1 MYEEAPWE
9 LLNKKKVFPA
19 SCIQS
24 SFVVISGFEDDA
36 LEAPLPSAR
45 LKYRIHTFR
54 GSKCGTHHLSGQ
66 VQYDSQPSEC
76 SSDIQRLQNYAYSLE
91 TRKEHVIYQVFCDQ
105 IPEVVVFRI
114 FLYTH
119 MGSREILQKQYVMK
133 KISNKFRGSK
143 CNIPHLSE
151 GVEDDSKKSLIVPL
165 HRVTFRIIFGS

>member
-1 MYEEAPWE
+1 MHIVWK
-9 LLNKKKVFPA
+9 L
-19 SCIQS
+19 
-24 SFVVISGFEDDA
+24 
-36 LEAPLPSAR
+36 AR
-45 LKYRIHTFR
+45 K
-54 GSKCGTHHLSGQ
+54 
-66 VQYDSQPSEC
+66 
-76 SSDIQRLQNYAYSLE
+76 
-91 TRKEHVIYQVFCDQ
+91 HVIYQVFCDQ

-119 MGSREILQKQYVMK
+119 MGSREILRKQYIMK